1 MKCGHEYCVYIY
13 VYICCYIV
21 VLNIHIY
28 ISGEAKKNAPWMLAP
43 GPRPKSADT
52 FRSSWA
58 FGGQEPKEI
67 PMLK

>member
-13 VYICCYIV
+13 MLLYSCFKYTY
-21 VLNIHIY
+21 IY